1 VPKKKVVY
9 LFGAGASHA
18 VIKHANPEKG
28 LMTADIQRQIELKYS
43 DKKKG
48 VDLRIWNE
56 LITTSDIEHL
66 ISVLESQY
74 NYSSTDRIRKYY
86 RDALVELAR
95 EFSKAPPRINLYTV
109 LYDLHENVT
118 DLQEELLCFITL
130 NYEDLLERSLR
141 THLKYNA
148 DYAIKTTVG
157 NTVGNTVEILKLH
170 GSFNWSNRRPI
181 QIRKMTAI
189 PSGNTL
195 WIPPGVE
202 KRKENYPF
210 NVLWGKASEC
220 LIDCDVIRVIG
231 CSLSRN
237 DWGLV
242 PMLYTAQKFN
252 EQGRD
257 IEIEVIDFLQ
267 TGRDIKNNYQY
278 LNVKDITEIEEII
291 SFYKRQFPHAS
302 NEEIKKE
309 MVNQFSDKDIMNPFQ
324 MWLDAKI
331 DFLLNVNELN
341 INTRKRYV
349 HNFYYKV

>member
-1 VPKKKVVY
+1 MPKKKVVY

-28 LMTADIQRQIELKYS
+28 LMTADIQRQIQLKYS

-48 VDLRIWNE
+48 VDSRIWNE

-74 NYSSTDRIRKYY
+74 NYSSTDKIRKYY
-86 RDALVELAR
+86 RDALVELAK
-95 EFSKAPPRINLYTV
+95 EFSKAPPQINLYTV
-109 LYDLHENVT
+109 LYDLHENVS

-148 DYAIKTTVG
+148 DYAIKTNVETNAG
-157 NTVGNTVEILKLH
+157 ITVEILKLH
-170 GSFNWSNRRPI
+170 GSFNWNNSRPI

-189 PSGNTL
+189 PSGKTL

-220 LIDCDVIRVIG
+220 LMDCDVIRVIG

-242 PMLYTAQKFN
+242 PLLYTAQKFN
-252 EQGRD
+252 ERERD
-257 IEIEVIDFLQ
+257 IEIEVIDFLH
-267 TGRDIKNNYQY
+267 TGEDIKSNYPY
-278 LNVKDITEIEEII
+278 LNIKDITEIEEII
-291 SFYKRQFPHAS
+291 SFYKRQLSNAS
-302 NEEIKKE
+302 DEELKGEIE
-309 MVNQFSDKDIMNPFQ
+309 SLFSNKDVNPFQ

-331 DFLLNVNELN
+331 DFLVNEKMLN
-341 INTRKRYV
+341 IDTRKKYV
-349 HNFYYKV
+349 FNFYHKV